1 MIAAGPDFGA
11 GPEKSGDAGVARHR
25 VGTRQRN
32 DVGLGEVTT
41 TAWVI
46 WRSAQEEGRAAL

>member
-32 DVGLGEVTT
+32 DVGLGEVAT

-46 WRSAQEEGRAAL
+46 SRSAQEERRAAL